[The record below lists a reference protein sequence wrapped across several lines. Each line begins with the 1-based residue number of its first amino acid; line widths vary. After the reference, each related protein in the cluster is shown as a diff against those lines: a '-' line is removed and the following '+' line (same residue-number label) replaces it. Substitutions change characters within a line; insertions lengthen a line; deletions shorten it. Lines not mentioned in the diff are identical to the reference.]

1 MCNRDQFEQFPPP
14 RVFYPLSFD
23 THPNSFARIPFPL
36 MLIQTA
42 QGMAICVR
50 TEAIAK
56 RRTLLSRSFVT
67 SFLFNRLRTLCTNQP
82 LKKRRNSFVFFRF
95 HTLGKMMGGWHPSSA
110 KILFSRFRRFPF
122 RVAPRPYIL
131 SFVFPCYIHPSG
143 GNSHAQAF
151 DHR

>member
-23 THPNSFARIPFPL
+23 TPANSFARNSFPL
-36 MLIQTA
+36 TLIQTA

-56 RRTLLSRSFVT
+56 RKTLLSRSFVT
-67 SFLFNRLRTLCTNQP
+67 SFLFNRLRTLCTDRLFQ
-82 LKKRRNSFVFFRF
+82 KHGNSFVFFRF
-95 HTLGKMMGGWHPSSA
+95 RTLEKMTGGWHPSSA
-110 KILFSRFRRFPF
+110 KILFSRFRRSPF

-131 SFVFPCYIHPSG
+131 SFAFP
-143 GNSHAQAF
+143 
-151 DHR
+151 

>member
-95 HTLGKMMGGWHPSSA
+95 HTLGKMMGGAS
-110 KILFSRFRRFPF
+110 
-122 RVAPRPYIL
+122 IL
-131 SFVFPCYIHPSG
+131 SQ
-143 GNSHAQAF
+143 NSLFAISPLSIPGRAASLHLVVCFSMLHSSLWREFTCA
-151 DHR
+151 